1 MEQEVTAD
9 FCLLCFSCIYINAE
23 LFSSW
28 NQYFFISFWMSHTW
42 SLSRT
47 PHRGVWSLH
56 SLGLFLRSGLIV
68 KLVGFVQVRVMGK
81 SIKRWDTWMA
91 ILSAYFLML
100 TLYRFR
106 RMLLFFFFF
115 FKIVSWSKTRD
126 FSLSSNHRNI
136 ETMITGNSY
145 TSSVLVGA
153 GLCYCWRMQK
163 LSHICIL
170 GNVIWQ
176 GCHTQRGM
184 NEPYKGLQTSG
195 VGGTPAILERFYSS
209 CCWLKLFLFTANDFM
224 IDSIAK
230 LCPCLNM
237 CFIIQKT

>member
-1 MEQEVTAD
+1 
-9 FCLLCFSCIYINAE
+9 
-23 LFSSW
+23 
-28 NQYFFISFWMSHTW
+28 
-42 SLSRT
+42 
-47 PHRGVWSLH
+47 
-56 SLGLFLRSGLIV
+56 
-68 KLVGFVQVRVMGK
+68 
-81 SIKRWDTWMA
+81 
-91 ILSAYFLML
+91 
-100 TLYRFR
+100 
-106 RMLLFFFFF
+106 
-115 FKIVSWSKTRD
+115 
-126 FSLSSNHRNI
+126 
-136 ETMITGNSY
+136 MITGNSY

-209 CCWLKLFLFTANDFM
+209 CCWLKLFLFSANDFM

-237 CFIIQKT
+237 CFIIQKTQQPPEHWLFSYTLRPFKEGPMRHAISQEQSPSTSISI